1 MAQSSPTQTA
11 QRPTG
16 AAADSPAIELVGI
29 NKHFG
34 PVHANRDIHLV
45 VRRGTVHGIVGENGA
60 GKSTL
65 MKILSG
71 NYTRDAGAIA
81 VGGKPVEF
89 RAPADAIAEGIRLLP
104 QELSIFPDLT
114 VAENI
119 MLGALP
125 TRGSGPLRTVDRAA
139 MEDRAAEL
147 LVRMGLSWLSPKTRM
162 GSVSHHV
169 QRIVEIARA
178 MAGNARVLIM
188 DEPTASL
195 AEAEVKMLFQII
207 RRLQADG
214 VSIVYISHY
223 LKEVFE
229 VSDEIVVLRDGRNAG
244 LFETRKTD
252 IDTVLEA
259 IVGNRV
265 GNLYPDFAGNAGGAD
280 DMVTVSGL
288 ALDGWLRDID
298 FTIRKGQIT
307 GMHGLIGSGVE
318 MAGRA
323 LFGAVPHAR
332 AAQASVDGK
341 PYMVRNAQAGV
352 AAGLGLVAA
361 ERKREGIVSMLS
373 LRENMSVSN
382 LPRFTKGLV
391 VQRKA
396 EAATAGEWIKR
407 LTIRSRDAEQAI
419 GTLSGGNQQKVCLAR
434 WLLGDLKAL
443 ILEEPT
449 RGVDVGAR
457 AEIYRQIRQMAD
469 NGLSILLTSSDAEE
483 VAGLA
488 DRSVVLAGGKVA
500 ATYET
505 PVSAAKLMAA
515 ASKPATATAA

>member
-1 MAQSSPTQTA
+1 MAGLIEM
-11 QRPTG
+11 TG
-16 AAADSPAIELVGI
+16 IGKS
-29 NKHFG
+29 FG
-34 PVHANRDIHLV
+34 RVAVLSDVSLRVDAGKV
-45 VRRGTVHGIVGENGA
+45 VALLGANGA

-71 NYTRDAGAIA
+71 NYTRDAGEIR
-81 VGGKPVEF
+81 VDGRPMDF
-89 RAPADAIAEGIRLLP
+89 RVPADAIASGIRLLP
-104 QELSIFPDLT
+104 QELSVFPDLT

-125 TRGSGPLRTVDRAA
+125 TKGSGPLRTVDKAA
-139 MEDRAAEL
+139 VEARAAEL
-147 LVRMGLSWLSPKTRM
+147 LVRMGLDWLSPKTRM
-162 GSVSHHV
+162 GTVSHHV

-195 AEAEVKMLFQII
+195 ADAEVKMLFQCV
-207 RRLQADG
+207 RRLQAEG
-214 VSIVYISHY
+214 ISIVYISHY

-229 VSDEIVVLRDGRNAG
+229 ISDEIVVLRDGRNAG
-244 LFETRKTD
+244 RFETKKTD
-252 IDTVLEA
+252 VDAVLEA

-265 GNLYPDFAGNAGGAD
+265 GNLYPDFAKQGGAGSD
-280 DMVTVSGL
+280 VVTVEGL
-288 ALDGWLRDID
+288 TLAGWLRGVD
-298 FTIRKGQIT
+298 FSIRKGQIT

-323 LFGAVPHAR
+323 LFGAVPHAKATR
-332 AAQASVDGK
+332 ATVDGK
-341 PYMVRNAQAGV
+341 PYAIRNAQAGV

-361 ERKREGIVSMLS
+361 ERKQEGIISMLS
-373 LRENMSVSN
+373 LRENMSVCN
-382 LPRFTKGLV
+382 LPRFTKGFV
-391 VQRKA
+391 VQRKM
-396 EAATAGEWIKR
+396 EAATADDWIKR
-407 LTIRSRDAEQAI
+407 FAIRSRDAEQTI
-419 GTLSGGNQQKVCLAR
+419 GSLSGGNQQKVCLAR
-434 WLLGDLKAL
+434 WLIGDLKAL

-469 NGLSILLTSSDAEE
+469 NGLGILLISSDAEE

-488 DRSVVLAGGKVA
+488 DRSVVLDGGRVT

-505 PVSAAKLMAA
+505 PVSAAELMSA
-515 ASKPATATAA
+515 ASKPIAAEAV

>member
-1 MAQSSPTQTA
+1 MAGLVEM
-11 QRPTG
+11 TG
-16 AAADSPAIELVGI
+16 IGKS
-29 NKHFG
+29 FG
-34 PVHANRDIHLV
+34 RVAVLSDVSLRVDEGKV
-45 VRRGTVHGIVGENGA
+45 VALLGANGA

-71 NYTRDAGAIA
+71 NYTRDAGEIRIDGRPAD
-81 VGGKPVEF
+81 F
-89 RAPADAIAEGIRLLP
+89 RAPADAIAGGIRLLP

-125 TRGSGPLRTVDRAA
+125 TKGSGPLRTVDKAA
-139 MEDRAAEL
+139 AEARAAEL
-147 LVRMGLSWLSPKTRM
+147 LVRMGLDWLSPRTRM
-162 GSVSHHV
+162 GTVSHHV

-178 MAGNARVLIM
+178 MAGNARMLIM

-195 AEAEVKMLFQII
+195 ADAEVKMLFQCV
-207 RRLQADG
+207 RRLQAEG
-214 VSIVYISHY
+214 ISVVYISHY

-229 VSDEIVVLRDGRNAG
+229 ISDEIVVLRDGRNAG
-244 LFETRKTD
+244 RFETKKTD
-252 IDTVLEA
+252 VDAVLEA

-265 GNLYPDFAGNAGGAD
+265 GNLYPDFARSTGVASD
-280 DMVTVSGL
+280 VVTVEGL
-288 ALDGWLRDID
+288 TVDGWLHGID

-323 LFGAVPHAR
+323 LFGAVPKAR
-332 AAQASVDGK
+332 AARTTVDGR
-341 PYMVRNAQAGV
+341 PYTIRYAEAGV

-361 ERKREGIVSMLS
+361 ERKQEGIISMLS
-373 LRENMSVSN
+373 LRENMSVCN
-382 LPRFTKGLV
+382 LPLFTKGLV
-391 VQRKA
+391 VQRKT
-396 EAATAGEWIKR
+396 ETATADDWIR
-407 LTIRSRDAEQAI
+407 RFAIRARGAEQAI
-419 GTLSGGNQQKVCLAR
+419 GSLSGGNQQKVCLAR
-434 WLLGDLKAL
+434 WLIGDLKAL

-469 NGLSILLTSSDAEE
+469 NGLGILLISSDAEE

-488 DRSVVLAGGKVA
+488 DRSVVLDGGRVA
-500 ATYET
+500 ATYEA
-505 PVSAAKLMAA
+505 PVSAAMLMNA
-515 ASKPATATAA
+515 ASKPAAAEAI

>member
-1 MAQSSPTQTA
+1 MAA
-11 QRPTG
+11 LIDMTG
-16 AAADSPAIELVGI
+16 IGKSFGGVAVLSDAALQIEQG
-29 NKHFG
+29 K
-34 PVHANRDIHLV
+34 V
-45 VRRGTVHGIVGENGA
+45 VALLGANGA

-81 VGGKPVEF
+81 VDGRPVEF

-125 TRGSGPLRTVDRAA
+125 TRGSGPLRTVDRTA

-147 LVRMGLSWLSPKTRM
+147 LVRMGLNWLSPKTRM
-162 GSVSHHV
+162 GSLSHHV
-169 QRIVEIARA
+169 QRIIEIARA

-195 AEAEVKMLFQII
+195 AEAEVKMLFEII

-229 VSDEIVVLRDGRNAG
+229 VSDTIVVLRDGRNAG
-244 LFETRKTD
+244 QFETKKTD
-252 IDTVLEA
+252 VDAVLES

-265 GNLYPDFAGNAGGAD
+265 GNLYPDFAKTKDKPD
-280 DMVTVSGL
+280 DVVTVEGL
-288 ALDGWLRDID
+288 ALDGWLRGVD

-332 AAQASVDGK
+332 ATRATVNGR
-341 PYMVRNAQAGV
+341 PYAIRTAQAGV

-361 ERKREGIVSMLS
+361 ERKREGIISMLS

-382 LPRFTKGLV
+382 LPRFTKGVV

-407 LTIRSRDAEQAI
+407 LTIRSRDAEQPI

-434 WLLGDLKAL
+434 WLLGDLQAL

-469 NGLSILLTSSDAEE
+469 QGLGILLISSDAEE

-488 DRSVVLAGGKVA
+488 DRSIVLAGGKVA

-505 PVSAAKLMAA
+505 PVSAAKLMSA
-515 ASKPATATAA
+515 ASKPAAAEAA

>member
-1 MAQSSPTQTA
+1 MADLINMAGIGKSFGGIAVLSDVSLRVGHGKVVA
-11 QRPTG
+11 LLG
-16 AAADSPAIELVGI
+16 A
-29 NKHFG
+29 
-34 PVHANRDIHLV
+34 
-45 VRRGTVHGIVGENGA
+45 NGA

-71 NYTRDAGAIA
+71 NYTRDAGEIS
-81 VGGKPVEF
+81 VDGKPVEF
-89 RAPADAIAEGIRLLP
+89 RVPANAIAEGIRLLP
-104 QELSIFPDLT
+104 QELSVFPDLS

-125 TRGSGPLRTVDRAA
+125 TRGAGFLRTVDRAV
-139 MEDRAAEL
+139 MEDRASEL
-147 LVRMGLSWLSPKTRM
+147 LVRMGLNWLSPKTRM
-162 GSVSHHV
+162 GAVSHHV

-178 MAGNARVLIM
+178 MAGNARILIM

-195 AEAEVKMLFQII
+195 AETEVKMLFQII
-207 RRLQADG
+207 RRLQAQG

-229 VSDEIVVLRDGRNAG
+229 VSDEIVVLRDGKNAG

-252 IDTVLEA
+252 VDTVLEA

-265 GNLYPDFAGNAGGAD
+265 GNLYPDFAEPDHTDSDVVA
-280 DMVTVSGL
+280 VSGL
-288 ALDGWLRDID
+288 TLDGWLRGVD

-307 GMHGLIGSGVE
+307 GMHGLIGSGAE

-323 LFGAVPHAR
+323 LFGAVPRASADSATIEGRAYAIRGTR
-332 AAQASVDGK
+332 AAVK
-341 PYMVRNAQAGV
+341 
-352 AAGLGLVAA
+352 AGLGLVAA
-361 ERKREGIVSMLS
+361 ERKREGIISMLS

-382 LPRFTKGLV
+382 LPRFTTGLTI
-391 VQRKA
+391 QRKA
-396 EAATAGEWIKR
+396 EAATVAEWIQR

-457 AEIYRQIRQMAD
+457 AEIYRQIRKMAND
-469 NGLSILLTSSDAEE
+469 GLGILLISSDAEE

-488 DRSVVLAGGKVA
+488 DRSVVLAGGTVV

-505 PVSAAKLMAA
+505 PVSAGTLMNA
-515 ASKPATATAA
+515 ASKPAAVQAA

>member
-1 MAQSSPTQTA
+1 MAA
-11 QRPTG
+11 LIEMTG
-16 AAADSPAIELVGI
+16 IGKA
-29 NKHFG
+29 FG
-34 PVHANRDIHLV
+34 GVAVLSDVALSVEQGKV
-45 VRRGTVHGIVGENGA
+45 VALLGANGA

-71 NYTRDAGAIA
+71 NYMRDAGTIH
-81 VGGKPVEF
+81 VDGEPMDF
-89 RAPADAIAEGIRLLP
+89 RAPGEAIDAGIRLLP

-125 TRGSGPLRTVDRAA
+125 TKGAGLLRTVDGAG
-139 MEDRAAEL
+139 MEDRAAKL
-147 LVRMGLSWLSPKTRM
+147 LLRMGLDWLSPKARI
-162 GSVSHHV
+162 GALSHHV
-169 QRIVEIARA
+169 QRLVEIARA

-195 AEAEVKMLFQII
+195 AETEVKMLFQII
-207 RRLQADG
+207 RRLQAEG

-229 VSDEIVVLRDGRNAG
+229 ISDKIVVLRDGRNAG
-244 LFETRKTD
+244 AFETKGTD
-252 IDTVLEA
+252 VEEVLEA

-265 GNLYPDFAGNAGGAD
+265 GDLYPDFAKPGGPASD
-280 DMVTVSGL
+280 VVTVEGL
-288 ALDGWLRDID
+288 SLRGWLRGVD

-332 AAQASVDGK
+332 AERATIDGK
-341 PYMVRNAQAGV
+341 PYAIRGAQAGV

-361 ERKREGIVSMLS
+361 ERKREGIISMLS

-382 LPRFTKGLV
+382 LPRFTRGLTV
-391 VQRKA
+391 NRRA
-396 EAATAGEWIKR
+396 EAATAGEWIRR

-457 AEIYRQIRQMAD
+457 QEIYRQIRQMAD
-469 NGLSILLTSSDAEE
+469 NGLGILLISSDAEE

-500 ATYET
+500 ATFEQ

-515 ASKPATATAA
+515 ASKPAAAEAA